1 MKELLSVTLMWLH
14 LTATIVWLGG
24 IAFILLVAI
33 PSARQVLRGEA
44 GGLMGE
50 VTRRFTPMANISI
63 FFLLLT
69 GIILMA
75 INGNISGEVLK
86 GWRGTALLFKILL
99 FLLMAGVHFFRGKV
113 LAPRIAKTQ
122 SDGEK
127 ARLQKLSL
135 NLVWLNFGS
144 GLAVLLLSAYVGL
157 GSR

>member
-1 MKELLSVTLMWLH
+1 MREILLVAVMWLH

-24 IAFILLVAI
+24 IAFILLVAL

-50 VTRRFTPMANISI
+50 VTRRFTPMANLSI
-63 FFLLLT
+63 VFMFLS
-69 GIILMA
+69 GIFLMA
-75 INGNISGEVLK
+75 MNGNISGELLK
-86 GWRGTALLFKILL
+86 GEHGAAMLLKIFL

-127 ARLQKLSL
+127 ARFQKISL
-135 NLVWLNFGS
+135 NLVWLNFVS
-144 GLAVLLLSAYVGL
+144 GLAVLLLSAFVGV
-157 GSR
+157 R

>member
-1 MKELLSVTLMWLH
+1 MRDLLSVVFMWIH
-14 LTATIVWLGG
+14 LTATIIWLGG
-24 IAFILLVAI
+24 IAFILLVAL

-44 GGLMGE
+44 GALMGE
-50 VTRRFTPMANISI
+50 VTRRFTPMANLSI
-63 FFLLLT
+63 LFLFLS
-69 GIILMA
+69 GIFLMA
-75 INGNISGEVLK
+75 INGNISGEVFK
-86 GWRGTALLFKILL
+86 GGHDTTMQLKILL

-144 GLAVLLLSAYVGL
+144 GLAVLFLSAFVGA
-157 GSR
+157 R

>member
-1 MKELLSVTLMWLH
+1 MRDLLSAVFMWFH

-24 IAFILLVAI
+24 ITFILLVAI

-44 GGLMGE
+44 GGVMGE
-50 VTRRFTPMANISI
+50 VTRRFTPMANFSI
-63 FFLLLT
+63 LFLFLS

-75 INGNISGEVLK
+75 INGYISGDFLK
-86 GWRGTALLFKILL
+86 GERGTAMLLKILL

-127 ARLQKLSL
+127 VRLQKLSL
-135 NLVWLNFGS
+135 NLVWLNFGT
-144 GLAVLLLSAYVGL
+144 GLAVLLLSAFVGVK
-157 GSR
+157 

>member
-1 MKELLSVTLMWLH
+1 MKELLTVALMWFH
-14 LTATIVWLGG
+14 LTATIIWLGG
-24 IAFILLVAI
+24 IAFILLIAI
-33 PSARQVLRGEA
+33 PSAKQVLRGEA

-50 VTRRFTPMANISI
+50 VTRRFTPMANLAILFLILSGI
-63 FFLLLT
+63 F
-69 GIILMA
+69 LMA

-86 GWRGTALLFKILL
+86 GGYGTAMLLKLLL

-127 ARLQKLSL
+127 VRIQKLSL

-144 GLAVLLLSAYVGL
+144 GLAVILLSAFVGA
-157 GSR
+157 GS

>member
-1 MKELLSVTLMWLH
+1 MREILSVAFMWFH
-14 LTATIVWLGG
+14 LAAAIIWLGG

-44 GGLMGE
+44 GGVMGE
-50 VTRRFTPMANISI
+50 VTRRFTPMANLSI
-63 FFLLLT
+63 LFLFLS
-69 GIILMA
+69 GIFLMA
-75 INGNISGEVLK
+75 INGNISVEPLRGEH
-86 GWRGTALLFKILL
+86 GTTMLLKILL

-144 GLAVLLLSAYVGL
+144 GLAVLFLSAFVGA
-157 GSR
+157 R

>member
-1 MKELLSVTLMWLH
+1 MRELLTAAVMWVH
-14 LTATIVWLGG
+14 LTATIIWLGG

-33 PSARQVLRGEA
+33 PSARKVLGGEA
-44 GGLMGE
+44 GKLMGE
-50 VTRRFTPMANISI
+50 VTKKFTPMANLSI
-63 FFLLLT
+63 MFLLLT
-69 GIILMA
+69 GIFLMA
-75 INGNISGEVLK
+75 IDGNISGEVFQ
-86 GWRGTALLFKILL
+86 GGRGTGMLLKFLL

-144 GLAVLLLSAYVGL
+144 GLVVLLLSAYVGA
-157 GSR
+157 R